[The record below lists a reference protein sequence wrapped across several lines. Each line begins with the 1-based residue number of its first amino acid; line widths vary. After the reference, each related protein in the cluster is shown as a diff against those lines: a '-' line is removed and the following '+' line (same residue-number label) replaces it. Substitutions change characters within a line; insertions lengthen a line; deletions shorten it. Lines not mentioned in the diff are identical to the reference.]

1 MDEGVADTA
10 CYTHRPLIGKRLGGE
25 AWYIVG
31 SPIRR
36 NPPPYALEST
46 DRIEYPSGRIGATS
60 FQGNSSS
67 MSSPQRTFCTALA
80 LRCRRRSRRRHTRH
94 RRRHHLSS
102 PW

>member
-46 DRIEYPSGRIGATS
+46 DRIEYPSGRKGATS

-67 MSSPQRTFCTALA
+67 
-80 LRCRRRSRRRHTRH
+80 
-94 RRRHHLSS
+94 LSS
-102 PW
+102 NFPGIFIIIQAYLPLKSVESVHLLSLGH